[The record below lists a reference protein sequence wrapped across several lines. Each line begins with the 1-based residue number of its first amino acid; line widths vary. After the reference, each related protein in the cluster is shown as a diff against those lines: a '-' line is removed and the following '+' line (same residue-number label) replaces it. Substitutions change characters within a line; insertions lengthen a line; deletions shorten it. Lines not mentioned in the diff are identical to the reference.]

1 MTLVDRIKKVAKEKH
16 GWNLKTTAQKA
27 GIGINSIYR
36 WKEQKPTIES
46 LNKVATV
53 LGVSVDYLM
62 GKTDNPDGAKSSN
75 DKPTVDLNKD
85 DAILTFDGKPIPE
98 EDMELIKRLLGK

>member
-1 MTLVDRIKKVAKEKH
+1 MTLVDRIKKVAKEKR
-16 GWNLKTTAQKA
+16 GWNLKTTAQNA

-36 WKEQKPTIES
+36 WKEQTPTIES

-53 LGVSVDYLM
+53 LGVSVDYLL
-62 GKTDNPDGAKSSN
+62 GKTDNPNGAK
-75 DKPTVDLNKD
+75 DKPTVDLSKD

>member
-1 MTLVDRIKKVAKEKH
+1 MTLVDRIKKVAKEKR
-16 GWNLKTTAQKA
+16 GWNLKTTAQNA

-36 WKEQKPTIES
+36 WKEQTPTIES
-46 LNKVATV
+46 LNKVAIV
-53 LGVSVDYLM
+53 LGVSVDYLL
-62 GKTDNPDGAKSSN
+62 GKTDNPNGAK

>member
-1 MTLVDRIKKVAKEKH
+1 MTLVDRIKKVAKERR
-16 GWNLKTTAQKA
+16 GWNLKTTAQNA

-36 WKEQKPTIES
+36 WKEQTPTIES

-53 LGVSVDYLM
+53 LGVSVDYLL
-62 GKTDNPDGAKSSN
+62 GKTDNPNGTK